1 MKQEACFRLACVSVR
16 AKEFFMCELI
26 AQSVPA
32 VEADVCIEPE
42 RNCER
47 ASESPLFGG
56 SASAVR

>member
-1 MKQEACFRLACVSVR
+1 
-16 AKEFFMCELI
+16 MCQFV

-32 VEADVCIEPE
+32 VEADVCVEPE

-56 SASAVR
+56 RAPAVR